1 MSANIFLPSL
11 KKIQKDSFGSWL
23 RLLGNIIFLL
33 FVSLLPIVFLPT
45 VAVSLGLTKTFVA
58 VLSVAFVAVLLSLS
72 VLRKGVIKTYLP
84 WPLVFFWFF
93 VLSATV
99 SAFLSG
105 NWLDSFWGN
114 ALEVQTA
121 GFLVLLAVVFS
132 ISLVVGRSKTLLVK
146 LAIGLSFSA
155 LLLELV
161 QVLRLFFGANFLS
174 FGLFTSNTSSYLGG
188 FNDLALFAGLVLIL
202 SLLLVNNL
210 FLDFFKNIFLTI
222 GVILSL
228 ILLVAINFSLVWLV
242 VGGFSL
248 LILLYS
254 LAKDTWLNSD
264 KENNS
269 SAPLSKLAFI
279 LTGVTVLLSA
289 VFIVGGS
296 WLGTSVSQAT
306 GVSYLEIRPSLDATA
321 GIMKQVW
328 SDNVLLGNGP
338 NNFSEAWRQ
347 FKSPEIN
354 LSNFWDT
361 TFPAGSSL
369 LATWF
374 VTLGVLGGGLFAVF
388 LLLFVFSGY
397 RALFVKKLTDFW
409 LTAATLLYVSA
420 TYLWFMVLLYTPGA
434 VTLLLAVVFSG
445 LALAT
450 YTTTWEK
457 PSFSLDVTA
466 NRRLGLVLITL
477 VVAVLGF
484 SAFGSFVVTKQFMA
498 QVEYS
503 KAIKEANT
511 GADLTQVD
519 ARLEKASLLFPQDIF
534 VAERAQLRTMQ
545 LNALNTISEPT
556 EQDRNYFDQ
565 NLREGLDLSLQAI
578 SLGVRNPINY
588 ALFYNFLG
596 FSNDQSEEVKKRQ
609 TEIMDKML
617 ALDPQNPSYHFL
629 AANWSFR
636 TGDFVTAR
644 EKLSEALSL
653 KGNYIDAL
661 LLLAQVDVAEEK
673 TEDAIAVTAS
683 VINLEPNNSNRFVQL
698 GMLLTQTE
706 RLEEAG
712 VAFLQAIRLDG
723 NVNARY
729 YLALVYLDLGQ
740 PDLALE
746 QLNIVKE
753 TNPDNMQLLTLIDQV
768 EAGEVIG
775 TSILPAE
782 VMTGDDSVELDGEAV
797 TAKKAPETGLLNALN
812 PTTVVGENTEN
823 EENKQSE
830 EVATPKETTEENKGN
845 EPVIVE

>member
-1 MSANIFLPSL
+1 M
-11 KKIQKDSFGSWL
+11 
-23 RLLGNIIFLL
+23 
-33 FVSLLPIVFLPT
+33 
-45 VAVSLGLTKTFVA
+45 SLGLVKTFFA
-58 VLSVAFVAVLLSLS
+58 VLAVAFVAVLLSLS
-72 VLRKGVIKTYLP
+72 VLRKGVIKAYLP

-93 VLSATV
+93 VLSAIV

-121 GFLVLLAVVFS
+121 GFLVLLAVIFS
-132 ISLVVGRSKTLLVK
+132 VSLVVGRSKTLLVK
-146 LAIGLSFSA
+146 LAVGLGFSA

-161 QVLRLFFGANFLS
+161 QVLRLFFGTNFLS

-188 FNDLALFAGLVLIL
+188 FNDLALFAGLVLVV
-202 SLLLVNNL
+202 SLLLINNL
-210 FLDFFKNIFLTI
+210 ALSGLKKIIIVLA
-222 GVILSL
+222 GVLSL
-228 ILLVAINFSLVWLV
+228 ILLAVINFSVVWLV
-242 VGGFSL
+242 VGAFSL
-248 LILLYS
+248 LILLYG
-254 LAKDTWLNSD
+254 LAKDTWLSQD
-264 KENNS
+264 KEDNPP
-269 SAPLSKLAFI
+269 APLSKVAFI

-328 SDNVLLGNGP
+328 ADNVLLGNGP
-338 NNFSEAWRQ
+338 NNFAEAWRQ
-347 FKSPEIN
+347 FKNPEIN

-361 TFPAGSSL
+361 AFPAGSSL

-374 VTLGVLGGGLFAVF
+374 VTLGVLGGGLFVAF
-388 LLLFVFSGY
+388 LMLFIFSGY
-397 RALFVKKLTDFW
+397 RALFVKKLADFW
-409 LTAATLLYVSA
+409 QTAAMVLYVIA
-420 TYLWFMVLLYTPGA
+420 LYLWLMVLLYTPGA
-434 VTLLLAVVFSG
+434 VILLLAAVFSG
-445 LALAT
+445 LALAS
-450 YTTTWEK
+450 YTTTWEN

-477 VVAVLGF
+477 VVAVLGL
-484 SAFGSFVVTKQFMA
+484 SAFGSFVVTKQFLA

-503 KAIKEANT
+503 QAIKVANS
-511 GADLTQVD
+511 GADLAEVD

-534 VAERAQLRTMQ
+534 VAERAKLRTMQ
-545 LNALNTISEPT
+545 LNTLNTIAEPT

-565 NLREGLDLSLQAI
+565 NLREGLELSFQAI
-578 SLGVRNPINY
+578 SLGARNPINY

-609 TEIMDKML
+609 EEVMNRML

-629 AANWSFR
+629 AASWAFR
-636 TGDFVTAR
+636 AGDLATAR
-644 EKLSEALSL
+644 EKVAAALAL
-653 KGNYIDAL
+653 KSNYIDAL
-661 LLLAQVDVAEEK
+661 LLLAQVDIAEEK
-673 TEDAIAVTAS
+673 TDDAIAVTAS

-698 GMLLTQTE
+698 GMLLAQTE

-712 VAFLQAIRLDG
+712 VAFLQAVRLDG

-740 PDLALE
+740 PALALE

-753 TNPDNMQLLTLIDQV
+753 TNSDNMQLLTLIDQV
-768 EAGEVIG
+768 EAGEVTG

-782 VMTGDDSVELDGEAV
+782 VMAGDDGVELDGEAV

-812 PTTVVGENTEN
+812 PTAVTNENTESS
-823 EENKQSE
+823 QSDVE
-830 EVATPKETTEENKGN
+830 LPTETTEENN
-845 EPVIVE
+845 EQPVVE